1 MNVEDESKGGL
12 IGGFGDEPM
21 ALPAFEMSNGPVPGF
36 MIKEQ
41 MGQGADDMEIKRLES
56 TKLRISKINDI
67 ASVKVSQAKAAR
79 NTFIKMF
86 FIFRVFSTSLS
97 R

>member
-21 ALPAFEMSNGPVPGF
+21 ALHAFEMSNGPVPGF

-56 TKLRISKINDI
+56 IKLRISKINDI
-67 ASVKVSQAKAAR
+67 ASVKVSQVKAAR